1 MRLSYILMLGLLAL
15 MNVGAAY
22 GGTPPGNLCLSSP
35 DPDLCGFTT
44 NPFGTIMEVFDQLI
58 PGFGL
63 LLLWGPIVFA
73 LWYKTQQPLIAGIF
87 GIIISVTVT
96 GLHPT
101 ATYMGLTLVAMSA
114 GLALVAIFQRVKQ
127 TV

>member
-1 MRLSYILMLGLLAL
+1 MQISRILMIGIIVL

-22 GGTPPGNLCLSSP
+22 GGTPPGNLCLSNP

-44 NPFGTIMEVFDQLI
+44 NPFGAIMDVFDQLI

-73 LWYKTQQPLIAGIF
+73 LWYKTQQPLIAAMF
-87 GIIISVTVT
+87 GIIISVSVT
-96 GLHPT
+96 TIHPT
-101 ATYMGLTLVAMSA
+101 AIYMGLTLAAISA
-114 GLALVAIFQRVKQ
+114 GLALIGIFQRVKQ